1 MDTHSIKQFSA
12 LTEKGE
18 INMAQIR
25 MYVQKG
31 CPHCE
36 QAKNFFDVQN
46 VSVESIEIG
55 FDPILQA
62 GIRSLTGGQNFQ
74 VPLIV
79 SFATQEVVLGNDP
92 VQLQRIIAAL
102 VPSTKP
108 SDSAS

>member
-1 MDTHSIKQFSA
+1 
-12 LTEKGE
+12 
-18 INMAQIR
+18 MAQLR
-25 MYVQKG
+25 MYVNKG

-36 QAKNFFDVQN
+36 QAKAFFDAQN
-46 VSVESIEIG
+46 VIVEVVEIG
-55 FDPILQA
+55 FDPVLQA
-62 GIRSLTGGQNFQ
+62 GLRSLFNGGNFQ

-108 SDSAS
+108 SDSASQ

>member
-1 MDTHSIKQFSA
+1 
-12 LTEKGE
+12 
-18 INMAQIR
+18 

-36 QAKNFFDVQN
+36 TAKQFFSERKL
-46 VSVESIEIG
+46 SVESIEIG

-79 SFATQEVVLGNDP
+79 SYLTQEVLVGNDP
-92 VQLQRIIAAL
+92 IQLQRIADSFSPVA
-102 VPSTKP
+102 PH
-108 SDSAS
+108 SAS